1 MNPQIGATTSRRRPR
16 VLRWL
21 LLALIVGVAL
31 EIAALVFVAKLIGIG
46 WTVGLLVVE
55 SLIGAW
61 LVKRE
66 GRAAWRAFRTA
77 VSTGEMPP
85 GQLAD
90 AAIVL
95 IGGLLLLAPGFLTD
109 LVGFFLVLPFTR
121 GISRRWLETMVSR
134 RFLGG
139 MPLPT
144 TVRVPG
150 TPGRGPGPD
159 DPNVVQGEVV
169 DG

>member
-31 EIAALVFVAKLIGIG
+31 EIAALVSVAKLIGIG
-46 WTVGLLVVE
+46 WTIGLLVVE

-77 VSTGEMPP
+77 LATGEMPP

-121 GISRRWLETMVSR
+121 GISRTWLQTMVSR

-139 MPLPT
+139 MPIP

-150 TPGRGPGPD
+150 TPGRGPE

>member
-21 LLALIVGVAL
+21 LVALIVGVAL

-77 VSTGEMPP
+77 LATGEMPP

-150 TPGRGPGPD
+150 APGRGRGPD

>member
-1 MNPQIGATTSRRRPR
+1 MNPQIGTTTPRRRPR

-77 VSTGEMPP
+77 LATGEMPP

>member
-1 MNPQIGATTSRRRPR
+1 M
-16 VLRWL
+16 LRWL

-31 EIAALVFVAKLIGIG
+31 EIAALVSVAKLIGIG
-46 WTVGLLVVE
+46 WTIGLLVVE

>member
-1 MNPQIGATTSRRRPR
+1 VNPQIGATTSRRRPR

-77 VSTGEMPP
+77 LATGEMPP

>member
-1 MNPQIGATTSRRRPR
+1 VNPQIGTTTPRRRPR

-31 EIAALVFVAKLIGIG
+31 EIAALVSVAKLIGIG
-46 WTVGLLVVE
+46 WTIGLLVVE

-150 TPGRGPGPD
+150 APGRGRGPD

>member
-1 MNPQIGATTSRRRPR
+1 MNPQIGTTTPRRRPR

-77 VSTGEMPP
+77 LATGEMPP

-109 LVGFFLVLPFTR
+109 LVGFFLVRPFTR
-121 GISRRWLETMVSR
+121 GISRTWLQTMVSR

-139 MPLPT
+139 MPIP

-150 TPGRGPGPD
+150 TPGRGPE

>member
-1 MNPQIGATTSRRRPR
+1 M
-16 VLRWL
+16 LRWL

-31 EIAALVFVAKLIGIG
+31 EIAALVSVAKLIGIG
-46 WTVGLLVVE
+46 WTIGLLVVE

-150 TPGRGPGPD
+150 APGRGRGPD

>member
-1 MNPQIGATTSRRRPR
+1 MNPQIGTTTPRRRPR

-31 EIAALVFVAKLIGIG
+31 EIAALVSVAKLIGIG
-46 WTVGLLVVE
+46 WTIGLLVVE